1 LNWYRKLFHYGASHE
16 KYRKLCN
23 VRALNTRE
31 RLQVFRAMVRKRG
44 LGPFRAT
51 ASLAY
56 LGIGATSYGIGRR
69 CYGLAGSD
77 TAPCEAARE

>member
-1 LNWYRKLFHYGASHE
+1 
-16 KYRKLCN
+16 